1 MIDLKHIY
9 ESAKVSAG
17 MLTES
22 KKTHLKH
29 LFEDGTM
36 TFDDMRNIFKQVFTG
51 KVGLTRKVKT
61 IPLMI
66 TYKDGNFM
74 MANDDHSVKT
84 PFSVDKVCAKC
95 KCKGPVKEALTDTMN
110 KFVKRL
116 NSLEQVDL
124 NSIFANGQNYVTLDV
139 IVPPESNLADYG
151 NRCFLQCNGVNCY
164 DSTFK
169 NMVEDEENSKKIS
182 EKLAWD
188 KASEL
193 CQSDLSP
200 ENIERLKAS
209 TSPDVAL
216 QEVLKKLEEIVDG
229 IGYKATVNDYVRER
243 FAKYIVNAALK
254 RGIDLYHNSDFVKE
268 LIARLSYTEDHRPS
282 RADLI
287 TYAKKD
293 GVNYKSDEYSGL
305 INDLE
310 EHAEETN
317 DAIIRPVEELALKAG
332 ILVMKCLLGMVA
344 ADPRR
349 SAQKLCP
356 QVDATVKMFENESD
370 GLTPEKIKAFRTC
383 MKSLDKYQSTLP
395 KEGILVSHR
404 GKICRLVGT
413 FGLINNIMKLV
424 NY

>member
-1 MIDLKHIY
+1 MIDVKKIY
-9 ESAKVSAG
+9 ETAKVSAG

-36 TFDDMRNIFKQVFTG
+36 TFDDMRNIFKSVFTG
-51 KVGLTRKVKT
+51 KVGFTKKVNT

-66 TYKDGNFM
+66 TYKDGEFAL
-74 MANDDHSVKT
+74 ANDDHSAKE
-84 PFSVDKVCAKC
+84 PFSIDKVCAKC
-95 KCKGPVKEALTDTMN
+95 KCKGPVKEALTATMN
-110 KFVKRL
+110 KFVKKL

-124 NSIFANGQNYVTLDV
+124 NSIFANGQNFMTVDV
-139 IVPPESNLADYG
+139 IIPPEANLADYG

-169 NMVEDEENSKKIS
+169 NVVEDEENSKKIS
-182 EKLAWD
+182 DKLALSTATD
-188 KASEL
+188 I
-193 CQSDLSP
+193 CQPNLSP
-200 ENIERLKAS
+200 ENIERLKNS
-209 TSPDVAL
+209 TSPDTAL
-216 QEVLKKLEEIVDG
+216 AEILQKLEPIIDG

-243 FAKYIVNAALK
+243 FAKYIVNMALK

-293 GVNYKSDEYSGL
+293 GINYKTDEYNGL

-317 DAIIRPVEELALKAG
+317 DAIIRPVEELALAAG
-332 ILVMKCLLGMVA
+332 VLVMKCLLGMIA
-344 ADPRR
+344 ADPRH

-356 QVDATVKMFENESD
+356 QVDTTLKMFEDDSD
-370 GLTPEKIKAFRTC
+370 GLTPEKIKAFRSC
-383 MKSLDKYQSTLP
+383 MKNLDRYQSTLP
-395 KEGILVSHR
+395 KEGLLVSHN
-404 GKICRLVGT
+404 GKVCRLIGT
-413 FGLINNIMKLV
+413 FGAISNIMKLV